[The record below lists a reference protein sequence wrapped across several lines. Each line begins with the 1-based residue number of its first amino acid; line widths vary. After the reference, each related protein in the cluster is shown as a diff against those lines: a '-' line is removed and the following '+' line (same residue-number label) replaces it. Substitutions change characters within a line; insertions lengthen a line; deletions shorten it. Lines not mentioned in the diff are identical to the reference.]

1 MLTKQH
7 LMQTMF
13 DRAHVLLGAAAVI
26 LSPSKL
32 ASRLTN
38 ALNSSIPEG
47 YEDET
52 GFHYGSEPSKEEQ
65 P

>member
-7 LMQTMF
+7 MMQMML
-13 DRAHVLLGAAAVI
+13 DWAHVLLGAAAVI
-26 LSPSKL
+26 LSPTKL

-47 YEDET
+47 YEDEM
-52 GFHYGSEPSKEEQ
+52 GFHFGSEPSKEEQ
-65 P
+65 H